1 MVGVQGGDKVRI
13 LITNDDGIDAAGIRK
28 LAETAIKISDEV
40 YIVAPSGQRSAV
52 SHSITVGS
60 ALRVRRVPFPVGV
73 RAAYSCSGMPADCVK
88 VAVQAILGEKPDVVI
103 SGINCGHNMG
113 YDSVY
118 SGTVAAAREAVYQ
131 GIKGIAVST
140 WREHYALV
148 DRYLEGILRDALD
161 RRMLSHEIW
170 NINFPACSPEACR
183 GIRETLPAP
192 FPRYKDV
199 YTVSRVSEDEW
210 VYELEDAECEIAG
223 EHTDFYAV
231 EHNYISVGALEC
243 SVLRDLSAGGTEG

>member
-1 MVGVQGGDKVRI
+1 M
-13 LITNDDGIDAAGIRK
+13 LF
-28 LAETAIKISDEV
+28 
-40 YIVAPSGQRSAV
+40 RS
-52 SHSITVGS
+52 
-60 ALRVRRVPFPVGV
+60 
-73 RAAYSCSGMPADCVK
+73 
-88 VAVQAILGEKPDVVI
+88 
-103 SGINCGHNMG
+103 
-113 YDSVY
+113 
-118 SGTVAAAREAVYQ
+118 
-131 GIKGIAVST
+131 
-140 WREHYALV
+140 YALV
-148 DRYLEGILRDALD
+148 DKYLEGILRDALD

-199 YTVSRVSEDEW
+199 YTLSCVSEDEW

-243 SVLRDLSAGGTEG
+243 SVLRDMSAGGTEG

>member
-1 MVGVQGGDKVRI
+1 MRI

-28 LAETAIKISDEV
+28 LAQIAVKISDEV
-40 YIVAPSGQRSAV
+40 YIVAPSRQRSAV
-52 SHSITVGS
+52 SHSITVAE
-60 ALRVRRVPFPVGV
+60 ALRIRRVPFSVEV
-73 RAAYSCSGMPADCVK
+73 KAAYSCSGMPADCVK
-88 VAVQAILGEKPDVVI
+88 VAVQAVLDRRPDVVI
-103 SGINCGHNMG
+103 SGINNGHNMG

-140 WREHYALV
+140 WREEHALV
-148 DRYLEGILRDALD
+148 DRYLEEILRDAID
-161 RRMLSHEIW
+161 RKMLPHEIW
-170 NINFPACSPEACR
+170 NINFPACSPEECR
-183 GIRETLPAP
+183 GIRETIPAP

-199 YTVSRVSEDEW
+199 YKVSCVSENEW
-210 VYELEDAECEIAG
+210 EYALEDAECEIAG

-243 SVLRDLSAGGTEG
+243 SVLRKYEKQI

>member
-1 MVGVQGGDKVRI
+1 MFGGKRKVRI

-28 LAETAIKISDEV
+28 LAEIATKISDEV

-52 SHSITVGS
+52 SHSITVGR
-60 ALRVRRVPFPVGV
+60 ALRVRRVPFPVAV

-88 VAVQAILGEKPDVVI
+88 VAVQALLDKKPDVVI
-103 SGINCGHNMG
+103 SGINNGHNMG

-140 WREHYALV
+140 WKEHYVLV
-148 DRYLEGILRDALD
+148 DRYLETVLRDAIN
-161 RRMLSHEIW
+161 RRMLTHEVW
-170 NINFPACSPEACR
+170 NINFPACGPEECR

-199 YTVSRVSEDEW
+199 YKENEWEYALEDE
-210 VYELEDAECEIAG
+210 ECEIAG

-231 EHNYISVGALEC
+231 AHDYISVGALEC
-243 SVLRDLSAGGTEG
+243 SVLRDIKKSDVDGRK

>member
-1 MVGVQGGDKVRI
+1 MRI

-28 LAETAIKISDEV
+28 LAEIATKISDEV

-52 SHSITVGS
+52 SHSITVGR
-60 ALRVRRVPFPVGV
+60 ALRVRRVPFPVAV

-88 VAVQAILGEKPDVVI
+88 VAVQALLDKKPDVVI
-103 SGINCGHNMG
+103 SGINNGHNMG

-131 GIKGIAVST
+131 RIKGIAVST
-140 WREHYALV
+140 WKEHYALV
-148 DRYLEGILRDALD
+148 DRYLETVLRDAIN
-161 RRMLSHEIW
+161 RRMLTHEVW
-170 NINFPACSPEACR
+170 NINFPACGPEECR
-183 GIRETLPAP
+183 GSRETLPAP

-199 YTVSRVSEDEW
+199 YKMTCVSENEW
-210 VYELEDAECEIAG
+210 EYALEDEECEIAG

-231 EHNYISVGALEC
+231 AHDYISVGALEC
-243 SVLRDLSAGGTEG
+243 SVLRDIKKSDVDGRK